1 MWLTKGTISS
11 FQSSKE
17 KEVVLK
23 KISPGFDSYLL
34 TQRVKLKLIKST
46 NLIYQVKPA
55 GPQAVPHTLAEK
67 ELTEKGC
74 QPESQPASLILKA
87 KFTQKWKIFHCTLIL
102 KPGQPHVFISFSV
115 EYKRKQWSSLYCGSK
130 WWSSANLTSKHFT
143 GDYLPLGR
151 EQASQFWV
159 MVEGKPK
166 HAKNYCILSTV
177 DTILFSDMGL
187 WCKLLSTWQHRVF
200 NVMDTCFS
208 SCKLCLVRWTWYVP
222 LGCEIESY
230 Y

>member
-1 MWLTKGTISS
+1 MYAYKFFQETVVNFQNKQAPLIPGRHMWLTKGTISS

-87 KFTQKWKIFHCTLIL
+87 KFTQK
-102 KPGQPHVFISFSV
+102 
-115 EYKRKQWSSLYCGSK
+115 
-130 WWSSANLTSKHFT
+130 
-143 GDYLPLGR
+143 
-151 EQASQFWV
+151 
-159 MVEGKPK
+159 
-166 HAKNYCILSTV
+166 
-177 DTILFSDMGL
+177 
-187 WCKLLSTWQHRVF
+187 
-200 NVMDTCFS
+200 
-208 SCKLCLVRWTWYVP
+208 
-222 LGCEIESY
+222 
-230 Y
+230 